1 MAIAQDRDG
10 ILDWRVMKKAFGP
23 MFSVRIITFGQL
35 LLPSCYMRVDDGLAQ
50 CHAKSCCCLL

>member
-1 MAIAQDRDG
+1 
-10 ILDWRVMKKAFGP
+10 